1 VFVVELNLF
10 HFKPAAPLG
19 LIPETIL
26 ERPLRV
32 LLTEVYVDRLGVA
45 GLERGQARQ
54 NSLTGMGPELHAPT
68 RRPKS

>member
-1 VFVVELNLF
+1 VFVIELDLG
-10 HFKPAAPLG
+10 HLEAPAPPG
-19 LIPETIL
+19 LVPQTTL
-26 ERPLRV
+26 KRPLRV